1 MDILLNWLDLLWIP
15 AAFML
20 LPLRQ
25 ALKMTLLILSCVFT
39 LRLQIELM
47 EQIGYPYGILS
58 LLDFPQLW
66 RGYVVYGGFITLFFV
81 LSKFSKNVS
90 AYVFIAA
97 SLTFYFAAFFTSS
110 VVMML

>member
-15 AAFML
+15 VAFML

-25 ALKMTLLILSCVFT
+25 ALQMTLLILSCVLT
-39 LRLQIELM
+39 LRLQTELM
-47 EQIGYPYGILS
+47 EQIDFPYGILS
-58 LLDFPQLW
+58 LIDFPQLW
-66 RGYVVYGGFITLFFV
+66 RGYIVYGGFIALFFL

-110 VVMML
+110 VIMVL